1 MKPCLDLRAAAVCC
15 AAAALLPT
23 PASAQEAKQ
32 NPNPAPAAKAAE
44 QAKKAEPAKKEPE
57 KAKEDAKPVPA
68 APALHKVKS
77 GEFELKVEIDGVFEA
92 VQFTPVALAPK
103 EWGDLTVVSVVDH
116 GASVKKG
123 DILAKFETEDLSD
136 QIADLERG
144 RPLAELGLKLAKM
157 ELEALEKTTPI
168 SLEAARR
175 AKMESEQ
182 DLAFYEDTQKALD
195 ERDARESVKRIE
207 QNLSYVREELDQL
220 EKMYKE
226 DELTEETEEIILTRT
241 RNEVAYMEWLLETTK
256 VRSERTLNTAIP
268 REHRSKQLGKEN
280 LDLAWRQ
287 AEQGL
292 PETLR
297 KKRLEV
303 QGQEVAWKKS
313 EEKLTGLKTDLA
325 ALTVRAPHDGI
336 VYYGAGSRGK
346 WITASM
352 VDRKLVPGGKLMP
365 HEVMFTVVKP
375 ERLKIHASVPE
386 NRLRHLA
393 KGVTGVAAP
402 AWDTE
407 AEFPTTLENL
417 SLVPFADNTYDA
429 VFTVPPARPG
439 GPALFPGMNAKI
451 RLDIYS
457 VEKALTVPKKAV
469 HREAAGYYVHLKDG
483 AKRPIKVGKY
493 NDEVY
498 ELLGGLKEGDEV
510 KNP

>member
-1 MKPCLDLRAAAVCC
+1 MKPCLDHLAAAVCW
-15 AAAALLPT
+15 AAAVLLLNS
-23 PASAQEAKQ
+23 ASAQETKPNS
-32 NPNPAPAAKAAE
+32 NPTPAAKAAE
-44 QAKKAEPAKKEPE
+44 VAKKPEAAKKEPD
-57 KAKEDAKPVPA
+57 KAKEEAKP
-68 APALHKVKS
+68 APTLHVVKG
-77 GEFELKVEIDGVFEA
+77 GEFEIKVEIDGVFEA
-92 VQFTPVALAPK
+92 VQSTPVALAPK
-103 EWGDLTVVSVVDH
+103 EWGDLTLVSVADH
-116 GASVKKG
+116 GATVKKG
-123 DILAKFETEDLSD
+123 DILAKFETEDISE

-195 ERDARESVKRIE
+195 ERDARESVKRVE

-268 REHRSKQLGKEN
+268 REHRSKQLGAEN

-292 PETLR
+292 PEALR

-313 EEKLTGLKTDLA
+313 EEKLAGLKSDLA

-346 WITASM
+346 WVTASM
-352 VDRKLVPGGKLMP
+352 IDRKLVPGGKLTP

-375 ERLKIHASVPE
+375 ERLKIRASVPE

-393 KGVTGVAAP
+393 KGVAGVAAP
-402 AWDTE
+402 AWDIE
-407 AEFPTTLENL
+407 SEFPTTLENL

-429 VFTVPPARPG
+429 AFTVPPARPG

-457 VEKALTVPKKAV
+457 AEKALTVPKKAV

-483 AKRPIKVGKY
+483 TKRPIKVGKH

-498 ELLGGLKEGDEV
+498 EILGGLKEGDEV